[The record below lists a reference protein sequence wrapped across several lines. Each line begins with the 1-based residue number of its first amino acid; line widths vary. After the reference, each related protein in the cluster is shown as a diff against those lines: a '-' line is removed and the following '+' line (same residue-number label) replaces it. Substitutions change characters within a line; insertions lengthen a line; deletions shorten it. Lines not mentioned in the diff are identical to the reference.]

1 MQFTENKFQLF
12 LRSEKKHG
20 CLKSCDSKYI
30 IKNLASIKCCTAFLQ
45 EWNLSRWNLQY
56 NHEIERRNQEFRQTS
71 KMESF
76 ATIINGLWLLTIL
89 TKLSI
94 LDVCGGNAS
103 EIRFVFEE
111 PSPKQSLKCDHGHGI
126 FLEEPKWQNNSKNNI
141 SPREKLRM

>member
-56 NHEIERRNQEFRQTS
+56 NHKIERRNQEFRQTS

-94 LDVCGGNAS
+94 LDVCGGQRLWNQICVWGAQPQAIT
-103 EIRFVFEE
+103 EMR
-111 PSPKQSLKCDHGHGI
+111 
-126 FLEEPKWQNNSKNNI
+126 
-141 SPREKLRM
+141 PRSWYFSGGT